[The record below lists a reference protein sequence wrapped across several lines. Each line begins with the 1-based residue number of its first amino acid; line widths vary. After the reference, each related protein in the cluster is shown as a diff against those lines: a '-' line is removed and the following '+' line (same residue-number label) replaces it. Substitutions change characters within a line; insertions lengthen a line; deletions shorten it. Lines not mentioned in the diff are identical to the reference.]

1 MKDKNQVLIGNT
13 VQSLTDL
20 VIASVKYQTTV
31 SPIFKELADKLL
43 NILKSDEEINDMET
57 KDLIKL
63 LEVANK
69 AQIQPV
75 TELTKLVQS
84 VTALHERSALQNK
97 IDKLQAVVNTLK
109 SGQQIEIDTGNET
122 EAEYFESDEV
132 EEFDEDDS
140 PVDIDSFL
148 N

>member
-20 VIASVKYQTTV
+20 VTESVRYQTIV
-31 SPIFKELADKLL
+31 SPIFKELADKVL
-43 NILKSDEEINDMET
+43 NILKSDDEIRDMET

-75 TELTKLVQS
+75 IELTKLVQS

-97 IDKLQAVVNTLK
+97 IDKLQAVVDTLK

-122 EAEYFESDEV
+122 EAEYIESDEV